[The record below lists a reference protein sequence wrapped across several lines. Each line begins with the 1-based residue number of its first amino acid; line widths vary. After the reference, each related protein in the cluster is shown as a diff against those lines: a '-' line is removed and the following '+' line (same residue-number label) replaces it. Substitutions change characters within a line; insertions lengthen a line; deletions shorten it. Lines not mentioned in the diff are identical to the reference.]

1 MTKEPI
7 SDFRWSRSTVAGLI
21 VALLVPF
28 ATYAA
33 GRAAFGTAFSPTRI
47 AIGLAAHWVNLA
59 VLIAIV
65 VLWER
70 RPLASIGFVP
80 IRWWTIPAGLVAA
93 VAITFVAGILVSA
106 LALNADSRFARLLQ
120 SFPVFLRLLIVLTA
134 GVFEETLYRGYATER
149 LTTLLGSKWLAGGC
163 TVVFFTLAHVPA
175 VGLTHLLPVAIISIP
190 VTLLYLWRR
199 DLILNMVTHVAID
212 GIGLLLAPLAS
223 R

>member
-1 MTKEPI
+1 
-7 SDFRWSRSTVAGLI
+7 

-28 ATYAA
+28 ATYAI
-33 GRAAFGTAFSPTRI
+33 GRAAFGAHFAPTRI
-47 AIGLAAHWVNLA
+47 VIGLAAHWINLA
-59 VLIAIV
+59 VLLAIV

-70 RPLASIGFVP
+70 RPLASIGLLPV
-80 IRWWTIPAGLVAA
+80 RWWTIPAGLIAA
-93 VAITFVAGILVSA
+93 VAITFVTGILVSA
-106 LALNADSRFARLLQ
+106 LALHSDSQFAGMLQ
-120 SFPVFLRLLIVLTA
+120 SYSVSLRLLIALTA

-163 TVVFFTLAHVPA
+163 TVVLFTLAHVPA
-175 VGLTHLLPVAIISIP
+175 VGVAHIVPVAIVSIL

-199 DLILNMVTHVAID
+199 DLILNMVTHIGID